1 MKYFPDRVSHNDL
14 LRAMALRIVGREQRE
29 TDYALELMN
38 SLEALSRRAQ
48 LEVLV
53 QEETGLPAEVIQS
66 KSVPEMI
73 ALLEDFHGD
82 NLAA

>member
-1 MKYFPDRVSHNDL
+1 
-14 LRAMALRIVGREQRE
+14 MALRIVGREQRE
-29 TDYALELMN
+29 TDYARDLMN

-53 QEETGLPAEVIQS
+53 HEETGMPAEDIQS

-73 ALLEDFHGD
+73 ELLEDFRGD